1 MGSMKKKYW
10 LLLLDR
16 GRVAK
21 QVPLSS
27 GRAVIGRGEDTDLT
41 LSSNDVSRH
50 HAAVRFSKGKHIIED
65 LNSTNGTLVND
76 REIKHHVLNVGDEIS
91 IGEYSILFDDGTSAM
106 FNIEETEVA
115 RRGEETAIISDKFSS
130 LESKIESK
138 SLRKEF
144 KDIEKFVRKS
154 RKRLADLAHA
164 DKVTGLYNRNYFDK
178 AVAKEFAATK
188 SEGRVLSILIIDL
201 DHFKSVNDKYGHQ
214 TGDEVLRGVAWLIQ
228 KACRKTDLVARFGG
242 EEIVVVLPNT
252 LAIDAAKIGEEI
264 RDIIEKQT
272 ANILDVAVTVSIG
285 VAAFP
290 EDGDSLNAIL
300 ERADK
305 ALYQAK
311 DKGRNR
317 VCRYDA

>member
-1 MGSMKKKYW
+1 MKKRYW

-21 QVPLSS
+21 QVLLGK
-27 GRAVIGRGEDTDLT
+27 GRSVIGRGEDTDLT

-50 HAAVRFSKGKHIIED
+50 HAAVSCSESKYRIED
-65 LNSTNGTLVND
+65 LNSTNGTLVNG

-106 FNIEETEVA
+106 FNIEETEVV
-115 RRGEETAIISDKFSS
+115 RRGEETSIISDKFSN

-178 AVAKEFAATK
+178 AVAREFAATK
-188 SEGRVLSILIIDL
+188 SAGRVLSILFIDL
-201 DHFKSVNDKYGHQ
+201 DHFKKVNDEYGHQ
-214 TGDEVLRGVAWLIQ
+214 TGDDVLRCVAWLIQ

-242 EEIVVVLPNT
+242 EEIVVLLPNT
-252 LAIDAAKIGEEI
+252 VARDAAKIGEEI
-264 RDIIEKQT
+264 RDIVEKQT
-272 ANILDVAVTVSIG
+272 AKILDIEVTVSIG

-290 EDGDSLNAIL
+290 EDGDKLSAIL

-311 DKGRNR
+311 EKGRNR
-317 VCRYDA
+317 VCRYNA